1 MSEKSLR
8 AKAIP
13 GLRLGVRSSPAL
25 RRPLGTTEMG
35 NRARLTR
42 KEATRCRMPTAWES
56 KKEIPVYNRCCFRGQ
71 EGKLRPRPASSTT
84 TAARAIRA

>member
-42 KEATRCRMPTAWES
+42 KEATGCTMPTAWES
-56 KKEIPVYNRCCFRGQ
+56 KKEIPGKRCNATQ
-71 EGKLRPRPASSTT
+71 LSKKIYVSL
-84 TAARAIRA
+84 